1 MDWNANMLLGQ
12 SHHGQG
18 GIVPP
23 TDHSLALPE
32 VYLHAGQTH
41 ASPDPMILSMILGS
55 CVGVCLFERQM
66 AIGGATHFMLPL
78 WGGDGQRTSRYGDI
92 AIDALIEQLNSLG
105 CKTANL
111 KAKIFGGACMFQS
124 FREKGGAHIGNR
136 NATIALEMLSRHA
149 IPVLA
154 NDTGGESGRKVRM
167 WTNSGQT
174 TVVVVG
180 N

>member
-1 MDWNANMLLGQ
+1 M
-12 SHHGQG
+12 
-18 GIVPP
+18 V
-23 TDHSLALPE
+23 
-32 VYLHAGQTH
+32 
-41 ASPDPMILSMILGS
+41 LSMILGS

-92 AIDALIEQLNSLG
+92 AIAALIEQLNGLG

-124 FREKGGAHIGNR
+124 LREKGGAHIGNR
-136 NATIALEMLSRHA
+136 NATMALEMLSRHS
-149 IPVLA
+149 IPVVA

-174 TVVVVG
+174 TVAVVG

>member
-1 MDWNANMLLGQ
+1 MDWNADMLLSQ
-12 SHHGQG
+12 SHHRQDA
-18 GIVPP
+18 IAPP
-23 TDHSLALPE
+23 SDHSLALPE

-41 ASPDPMILSMILGS
+41 ASPEPMILSMILGS
-55 CVGVCLFERQM
+55 CVGVCLFEQQM

-78 WGGDGQRTSRYGDI
+78 WSGDGQRTSRYGDI
-92 AIDALIEQLNSLG
+92 AIAALIEQLNSLG

-124 FREKGGAHIGNR
+124 LREKGGDHIGSR
-136 NATIALEMLSRHA
+136 NATIALEILSRHS

-154 NDTGGESGRKVRM
+154 NDTGGELGRKVRM

-174 TVVVVG
+174 TVAVVG

>member
-1 MDWNANMLLGQ
+1 MLLDQ
-12 SHHGQG
+12 SHQRQG
-18 GIVPP
+18 AIVPA
-23 TDHSLALPE
+23 TDHSIALPE
-32 VYLHAGQTH
+32 IYLHAGQTH
-41 ASPDPMILSMILGS
+41 ASREPLILSMILGS
-55 CVGVCLFERQM
+55 CVGVCLFEQQM

-78 WGGDGQRTSRYGDI
+78 WSGDGQPTSRYGDI
-92 AIDALIEQLNSLG
+92 AIDALIEQLNVLG

-124 FREKGGAHIGNR
+124 FREKSGTHLGSH
-136 NATIALEMLSRHA
+136 NATIALEMLSRHS

-174 TVVVVG
+174 TVAVVG

>member
-1 MDWNANMLLGQ
+1 MDWNADMLLGQ
-12 SHHGQG
+12 SHRRHGA
-18 GIVPP
+18 IVPS
-23 TDHSLALPE
+23 TDSIVLPE

-41 ASPDPMILSMILGS
+41 ASPEPVILNMILGS
-55 CVGVCLFERQM
+55 CVGLCLFEQQM

-78 WGGDGQRTSRYGDI
+78 WSGDGQPSSRYGDI

-136 NATIALEMLSRHA
+136 NATIALEILSRHS

-154 NDTGGESGRKVRM
+154 NDTGGEWGRKVRM

-174 TVVVVG
+174 TVVAVG